1 MDYDVIIIGA
11 GMSGLAAG
19 IRLAMFD
26 RRVCI
31 VERHYNFGGLN
42 SFYSLD
48 GRRFDV
54 GLHALTNYVGA
65 DVRNTPLP
73 KMLRQLRIS
82 RDALDLCE
90 QSYSAVSFPGR
101 QIRFNNDIQLLID
114 EVAREFPAEVDNFLR
129 LIENIK
135 AYDDLDL
142 SVKPT
147 SSRRVLADFFSDY
160 TLIDMLLCP
169 LMYYGNA
176 EEHDM
181 DYTQFV
187 TMFKSIFLQGFAR
200 PRQGVRRIVAE
211 LVKRYR
217 ACGGEFRMKC
227 GVKSLHNDGG
237 RVTGV
242 ELDDGETLSANT
254 VISSAGYVETMHLC
268 SDLHGDD
275 SEPHPHG
282 AGDPRHAGGYMGDE
296 VGQLSFIESISI
308 LDTKPIDLGIDA
320 TIIFF
325 NDAETFTYAKPHDL
339 IDPRSGV
346 ICMPNNYERHDDM
359 AEGFVRLTSLANYD
373 RWMSLPEDEYR
384 AAKARCYDLAADH
397 AVKFIP
403 EFRNRVVAR
412 DIFTPRTIEHFTG
425 HLNGAVYGAPHK
437 TRDGRT
443 HLENLFICGTDQGFL
458 GIIGAALSGISMA
471 NMHVLAQD

>member
-73 KMLRQLRIS
+73 KLLRQLRIS

-101 QIRFNNDIQLLID
+101 RIRFNNDIQLLID
-114 EVAREFPAEVDNFLR
+114 EVAREFPAEADNFLR

-142 SVKPT
+142 SVQPT
-147 SSRRVLADFFSDY
+147 SSRRVLAEFFGDH

-176 EEHDM
+176 EQHDM

-187 TMFKSIFLQGFAR
+187 TMFKSIYLQGFAR

-217 ACGGEFRMKC
+217 ECGGEFRMKC
-227 GVKSLHNDGG
+227 GVKRITTQD
-237 RVTGV
+237 RRATAI
-242 ELDDGETLSANT
+242 ELDNGEILTAGT
-254 VISSAGYVETMHLC
+254 IISSAGYVETMRLC
-268 SDLHGDD
+268 SDSHFDK
-275 SEPHPHG
+275 SEPPP
-282 AGDPRHAGGYMGDE
+282 DSTVDTRHAGCYMRSD

-325 NDAETFTYAKPHDL
+325 NDAETFTYAKPDDL

-359 AEGFVRLTSLANYD
+359 AEGIVRLTALANYD
-373 RWMSLPEDEYR
+373 RWASLPEDEYK

-397 AVKFIP
+397 AVKFVP
-403 EFRNRVVAR
+403 EFRDHVIAR
-412 DIFTPRTIEHFTG
+412 DIFTPRTIEHYTG
-425 HLNGAVYGAPHK
+425 HINGAVYGTPHK
-437 TRDGRT
+437 TRDGKT

-471 NMHVLAQD
+471 NLHVLAKD

>member
-31 VERHYNFGGLN
+31 IERHYNFGGLN
-42 SFYSLD
+42 SFYSLK

-73 KMLRQLRIS
+73 KMLRQLRIP

-114 EVAREFPAEVDNFLR
+114 EVAREFPAEAGNFLR

-142 SVKPT
+142 SVQPT
-147 SSRRVLADFFSDY
+147 SSRRVLADFFGDG

-227 GVKSLHNDGG
+227 GVKGITTQD
-237 RVTGV
+237 RRAAAI
-242 ELDDGETLSANT
+242 ELDDGEVLTSET
-254 VISSAGYVETMHLC
+254 IISSAGYVETMNLC
-268 SDLHGDD
+268 GLNQAEVERAPKTPSG
-275 SEPHPHG
+275 
-282 AGDPRHAGGYMGDE
+282 PRHAGGYMGEE
-296 VGQLSFIESISI
+296 VGQLTFIESISI
-308 LDTKPIDLGIDA
+308 LDTKPNDLGIDA

-325 NDAETFTYAKPHDL
+325 NDAETFTYAKPNDL

-359 AEGFVRLTSLANYD
+359 AEGIVRLTSLANYD
-373 RWMSLPEDEYR
+373 RWVSLPEDDYR

-403 EFRNRVVAR
+403 EFRERVIAR
-412 DIFTPRTIEHFTG
+412 DIFTPRTIEHYTG
-425 HLNGAVYGAPHK
+425 HINGAVYGAPRK
-437 TRDGRT
+437 IRDGRT
-443 HLENLFICGTDQGFL
+443 HLDNLFICGTDQGFL

-471 NMHVLAQD
+471 NLHVLSAD

>member
-73 KMLRQLRIS
+73 KLLRQLRIS

-114 EVAREFPAEVDNFLR
+114 EVAREFPAEADNFLR

-142 SVKPT
+142 SVQPT
-147 SSRRVLADFFSDY
+147 SSRRVLAEFFGDH

-176 EEHDM
+176 EQHDM

-200 PRQGVRRIVAE
+200 PKQGVRRIIAE

-217 ACGGEFRMKC
+217 ACDGEFRMKC
-227 GVKSLHNDGG
+227 GVKRITTQDR
-237 RVTGV
+237 RVTAI
-242 ELDDGETLSANT
+242 ELDDGEVLTADT
-254 VISSAGYVETMHLC
+254 IISSAGYVETMRL
-268 SDLHGDD
+268 LQ
-275 SEPHPHG
+275 G
-282 AGDPRHAGGYMGDE
+282 AAGGMDHRP
-296 VGQLSFIESISI
+296 GQLSFIESISV
-308 LDTKPIDLGIDA
+308 LDIKPVELGIDA

-325 NDAETFTYAKPHDL
+325 NDAETFTYAKPDDL

-359 AEGFVRLTSLANYD
+359 AEGIVRLTSLANYD
-373 RWMSLPEDEYR
+373 RWASLPEDEYK

-403 EFRNRVVAR
+403 EFRDHVIAR
-412 DIFTPRTIEHFTG
+412 DIFTPRTIEHYTG
-425 HLNGAVYGAPHK
+425 HINGAVYGTPHK
-437 TRDGRT
+437 TRDGKT

-458 GIIGAALSGISMA
+458 GIIGAMLSGISMA
-471 NMHVLAQD
+471 NAHVLARD